1 MQCSSLLM
9 RCVSCMQQNYGF
21 CFHIHSVSL
30 CLFIGDLAP
39 LILRNFNDKWYYF
52 LEFVFRVCVCVC
64 TCFLCFIGY
73 SYPSCV
79 WDFLLVFSVGLD
91 LCIHIPWTWL
101 CLEISSF
108 LYLYLL
114 RVCLGKS
121 QGWHLLIFRG
131 CRISICPGSFSFESP
146 FWEFSH
152 NSNSST
158 FVNFLA
164 FFSCCF

>member
-1 MQCSSLLM
+1 MDSVFTSILLA
-9 RCVSCMQQNYGF
+9 CAFLLEIWLHWYWE
-21 CFHIHSVSL
+21 
-30 CLFIGDLAP
+30 
-39 LILRNFNDKWYYF
+39 ILMTSDIISWN
-52 LEFVFRVCVCVC
+52 LSFVCVCVCVC

-158 FVNFLA
+158 FAIFLA